1 MNYLDDT
8 NSNRIK
14 RKSAFIN
21 IYILFF
27 YETIARCFL
36 FNSEDLLDDIMTFDD
51 LHYLHFFFLFSLEM
65 IAEPLIWDLQL
76 YLFLDQDEESTPFS
90 IDRKKRKRKRK
101 KDEKEK
107 DVIEKH
113 GKCIKIEKIFICFY
127 LVYLEEV
134 IEFILLIYIF
144 FLFEIIC
151 TRLQLKI
158 VMGYNVLF

>member
-1 MNYLDDT
+1 MKSFFSLYTTRLTKLIYLFAVIMNYLDDT

-76 YLFLDQDEESTPFS
+76 
-90 IDRKKRKRKRK
+90 
-101 KDEKEK
+101 
-107 DVIEKH
+107 
-113 GKCIKIEKIFICFY
+113 IFISRPRRRKY
-127 LVYLEEV
+127 S
-134 IEFILLIYIF
+134 F
-144 FLFEIIC
+144 FD
-151 TRLQLKI
+151 
-158 VMGYNVLF
+158 